1 MDVVAKLKYLRTS
14 PKKVRL
20 VIDLIRGLEV
30 GAAEHQLTFLNKGS
44 SLTVLKLLKSAI
56 ANAEN
61 NFKLSSD
68 NLYIKTIK
76 VDQGPTLKRW
86 KARAFGRAAEI
97 RKKSS
102 HITIILSEIKPTD
115 KKTSKSKAT
124 TKKDSKKKD
133 EKKTIKG
140 KTSKTKQPV
149 VGYDDIKQESK
160 FDKEDTDIDTKVEN
174 QSKPTATNNKVQDK
188 FSRKLGER

>member
-1 MDVVAKLKYLRTS
+1 MEVVAKLRYLRTS

-30 GAAEHQLTFLNKGS
+30 TAAEHQLTFLNKGS

-56 ANAEN
+56 ANATN
-61 NFKLSSD
+61 NFKLSED
-68 NLYIKTIK
+68 NLYIKKIT

-86 KARAFGRAAEI
+86 SARAFGRASEI

-102 HITIILSEIKPTD
+102 HITIVLDEIKPSTKKTD
-115 KKTSKSKAT
+115 KDGKVTKKAT
-124 TKKDSKKKD
+124 
-133 EKKTIKG
+133 KKTIT
-140 KTSKTKQPV
+140 KTKDKKTKQPV

-160 FDKEDTDIDTKVEN
+160 FDKEEKDIDTKGEN
-174 QSKPTATNNKVQDK
+174 QSKPISTNNKAQDK

>member
-1 MDVVAKLKYLRTS
+1 MDVVAKLRYLRTS

-61 NFKLSSD
+61 NFKLSAD
-68 NLYIKTIK
+68 NLYIKKITA
-76 VDQGPTLKRW
+76 DQGPTLKRW
-86 KARAFGRAAEI
+86 KARAFGRASEI

-102 HITIILSEIKPTD
+102 HITIVLGEIKPTD
-115 KKTSKSKAT
+115 KKKDKVADKKVTN
-124 TKKDSKKKD
+124 KDSKK
-133 EKKTIKG
+133 TTSKG
-140 KTSKTKQPV
+140 KTTKTKQPV
-149 VGYDDIKQESK
+149 VGYDDIKHESK
-160 FDKEDTDIDTKVEN
+160 FDKEDKDIDTKVEN
-174 QSKPTATNNKVQDK
+174 ESKPTSTNNKAQDK